1 MGARLGLPT
10 CLAGRNEP
18 PLDELHGL
26 AIWTAVG
33 GFWRPSH
40 VKHCL
45 AAIKCLGPCRQKDS
59 KLEIGVWW
67 QLGPAETE
75 LQGIKL
81 QKWTRREM
89 YY

>member
-33 GFWRPSH
+33 GILEAKSRQALLGSHQVSWPLPSEGF
-40 VKHCL
+40 K
-45 AAIKCLGPCRQKDS
+45 A
-59 KLEIGVWW
+59 
-67 QLGPAETE
+67 
-75 LQGIKL
+75 
-81 QKWTRREM
+81 
-89 YY
+89 